1 MQASLFR
8 AFLIRARQELLAPLL
23 ASRSIAES
31 LGSAA
36 GRDAKWSGRLQRL
49 QEACDAS
56 IAMVEERC
64 DPHPA
69 ISEAEQ
75 EQLLG
80 TLRHDLNNPL
90 TALHGN
96 AELLL
101 SAEQQLPG
109 GGLVVELERI
119 NDYCELYRRRVGR
132 LRLSEAEMPSAVEVR
147 SDPADVEGV
156 LVGDTAPSIDV
167 IPGRVLL
174 VDDNA
179 MTRAAI
185 AQLLEAGG
193 HSVVQASSGG
203 EALEIVND
211 AEMNSIDVVLLDVRL
226 GEMDGGQVLQEI
238 KRMTWMEHVPVV
250 MISAVDDLNVVV
262 RCIGAG
268 ADDYLF
274 KPINFSLLQSRLKN
288 CLTRVRQQREHEELI
303 DEHNEQ
309 KKRLENILRDLFPD
323 RVVHELIGQ
332 GDIPPRRYSE
342 LAVMFCDI
350 VGFTS
355 YCDANQDNPQE
366 VVAKLRRLFE
376 EFESIADAHKVEKI
390 KTIGDCFMGACWT
403 DKVANNVEICIR
415 CGDEMRAEAEREGW
429 KLRIGIHCG
438 PVIAGKV
445 GNRQYCFD
453 LWGDAVNTAARVQT
467 AAAEDSITLSREAWT
482 KVQNVCYGR
491 DLGSIEVRGKG
502 PLRMYQFLRFVKK
515 K

>member
-23 ASRSIAES
+23 AMREVAGSIAS
-31 LGSAA
+31 TAKS
-36 GRDAKWSGRLQRL
+36 DAKWASRLARL
-49 QEACDAS
+49 NEACDSS
-56 IAMVEERC
+56 IAMIEERF
-64 DPHPA
+64 DGNRA
-69 ISEAEQ
+69 ISESEQ
-75 EQLLG
+75 EQFLG

-101 SAEQQLPG
+101 AFDQQSAGGELVDQL
-109 GGLVVELERI
+109 ELI
-119 NDYCELYRRRVGR
+119 NNYCELYRRRVGR
-132 LRLSEAEMPSAVEVR
+132 LRTSEAEKPSGLEVITDPAAVEGIV
-147 SDPADVEGV
+147 
-156 LVGDTAPSIDV
+156 VGETAPAIDV
-167 IPGRVLL
+167 VPGRVLL
-174 VDDNA
+174 VDDNEQ
-179 MTRAAI
+179 TRAAI

-193 HSVVQASSGG
+193 HTVLQAASGD
-203 EALEIVND
+203 EALRIVND
-211 AEMNSIDVVLLDVRL
+211 AEMDTIDVVLLDVRL
-226 GEMDGGQVLQEI
+226 GEIDGCQVLQEI

-250 MISAVDDLNVVV
+250 MISAVDDQNVVA

-274 KPINFSLLQSRLKN
+274 KPVNFPLLQSRLKN

-332 GDIPPRRYSE
+332 GDIPPRRYAE

-376 EFESIADAHKVEKI
+376 EFEKIADAHKVEKI

-403 DKVANNVEICIR
+403 DKVTNNVEICIR
-415 CGDEMRAEAEREGW
+415 CGEQMLEEAAREGW

-482 KVQNVCYGR
+482 KVQSVCYGH
-491 DLGSIEVRGKG
+491 DLGTIEVRGKG
-502 PLRMYQFLRFVKK
+502 PLRMYKFLRFVKK

>member
-23 ASRSIAES
+23 AIREIAGAI
-31 LGSAA
+31 GSTAS
-36 GRDAKWSGRLQRL
+36 RDAKWKSRIGRLV
-49 QEACDAS
+49 EACDGS
-56 IAMVEERC
+56 IAMLEARC
-64 DPHPA
+64 GGSGA
-69 ISEAEQ
+69 IVEAEQ
-75 EQLLG
+75 DEFLG

-101 SAEQQLPG
+101 SLEEQAGSGELVAEF
-109 GGLVVELERI
+109 ELI
-119 NDYCELYRRRVGR
+119 NDYCELYRRRIGR
-132 LRLSEAEMPSAVEVR
+132 LRVSEAEKPSSVEVMT
-147 SDPADVEGV
+147 DPAAVEGV
-156 LVGDTAPSIDV
+156 IVGEKAPSIDV
-167 IPGRVLL
+167 VPGRVLL

-179 MTRAAI
+179 LTRAAI

-193 HSVVQASSGG
+193 HSVTQAASGD
-203 EALEIVND
+203 EALQIVND
-211 AEMNSIDVVLLDVRL
+211 AEMDTIDVVLLDVRL
-226 GEMDGGQVLQEI
+226 GEMDGCQVLQEI

-250 MISAVDDLNVVV
+250 MISAVDDLNVVA
-262 RCIGAG
+262 RCISAG

-274 KPINFSLLQSRLKN
+274 KPVNFSLLQSRLKN

-355 YCDANQDNPQE
+355 YCDANQDHPQE

-376 EFESIADAHKVEKI
+376 EFEKIADAHKVEKI

-415 CGDEMRAEAEREGW
+415 CGEQMREEAHREGW

-467 AAAEDSITLSREAWT
+467 AAEEDSITLSREAWT

-491 DLGSIEVRGKG
+491 DLGSIDVRGKG